1 MAHYYGVT
9 RSEEYIAH
17 YGIKG
22 MRWGVRK
29 AIEKGNDKKL
39 SRLYRKSQKKLYKL
53 NTKADIDMQKEL
65 AKRHT
70 KRAIA
75 SAGIG
80 ALGLAAYG
88 GITSGARKALSEAR
102 TGIDSIRKRKKV
114 VVGSGNGVH
123 KVGEGLNSNPAVDHG
138 FVYPQGEW
146 TDINGHT
153 HYGAP
158 KKVKNPVGGMGVG
171 TYHSGAHYNVNTGES
186 EVNLYHPSFVQTHNA
201 NSEAEALA
209 KRHDKRIYKNIAL
222 GVGIAGMGTAAYQTG
237 RAIASKYR
245 TTKRGHAKAVAK
257 RDKFKKEMNNAFKGT
272 RFDNSRHTG
281 KRW

>member
-75 SAGIG
+75 SAGVG
-80 ALGLAAYG
+80 AIGLAAYG
-88 GITSGARKALSEAR
+88 GITSSAKKALSEVR

-123 KVGEGLNSNPAVDHG
+123 KVGEGLNSTQNHG
-138 FVYPQGEW
+138 FVYPEDHW
-146 TDINGHT
+146 IDINGQM

-158 KKVKNPVGGMGVG
+158 KQDPVGSLAIQ
-171 TYHSGAHYNVNTGES
+171 YSGNQNQ
-186 EVNLYHPSFVQTHNA
+186 HPGLASDDWINHLNEGSAWRASKKA
-201 NSEAEALA
+201 NSPKKLY
-209 KRHDKRIYKNIAL
+209 RNIAL
-222 GVGIAGMGTAAYQTG
+222 GVGVAGMGTAAYQTG

-257 RDKFKKEMNNAFKGT
+257 RDRFVREMNDAFAGT
-272 RFDNSRHTG
+272 KYG
-281 KRW
+281 KKKNR

>member
-75 SAGIG
+75 SAGVG

-123 KVGEGLNSNPAVDHG
+123 KVGEGLNSNSVVDNG

-146 TDINGHT
+146 IDMNGHT
-153 HYGAP
+153 HYGTP
-158 KKVKNPVGGMGVG
+158 QNVKIPVGGTAVG
-171 TYHSGAHYNVNTGES
+171 TYYQGPEGTPR
-186 EVNLYHPSFVQTHNA
+186 HPSFAAQWHNT

-209 KRHDKRIYKNIAL
+209 KAHDKRIYRNIAL
-222 GVGIAGMGTAAYQTG
+222 GVGVAGMGTAAYQTG

-257 RDKFKKEMNNAFKGT
+257 RDRFVREMNEAFAGT
-272 RFDNSRHTG
+272 KYG
-281 KRW
+281 KKKKNG

>member
-123 KVGEGLNSNPAVDHG
+123 KVGEGLNSTQNHG
-138 FVYPQGEW
+138 FVYPEGHW
-146 TDINGHT
+146 IDINGQM

-158 KKVKNPVGGMGVG
+158 KNIKNPVGGTAVG
-171 TYHSGAHYNVNTGES
+171 TYYQGPEGAPR
-186 EVNLYHPSFVQTHNA
+186 HPSFAAQWHNTI
-201 NSEAEALA
+201 SEAEASSKA
-209 KRHDKRIYKNIAL
+209 HDKRIYKNIAL
-222 GVGIAGMGTAAYQTG
+222 GVGVAGMGTAAYQTG

-257 RDKFKKEMNNAFKGT
+257 RDKFVREMNDAFAGT
-272 RFDNSRHTG
+272 KYG
-281 KRW
+281 KKRRK